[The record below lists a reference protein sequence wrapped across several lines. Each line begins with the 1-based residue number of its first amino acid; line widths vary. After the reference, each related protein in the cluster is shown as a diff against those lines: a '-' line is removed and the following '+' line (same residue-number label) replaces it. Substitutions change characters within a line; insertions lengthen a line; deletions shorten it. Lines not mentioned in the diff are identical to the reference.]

1 MRYSP
6 TEVHVDPRQ
15 EDALKNAIAKSK
27 SCSVRI
33 FLAEPQKK
41 TMLLT
46 KGQIARIERGQVMGK
61 DRVSIRL
68 TVPQIKAN
76 TEHTGGFLWGLASA
90 LGPALLRGAASYGP
104 ALLRGAASAVA
115 SKGMEKL
122 MGRKGLYLQKNG
134 HCSKVLTVNGGGL
147 YLSPHPRLHGGE
159 GLFEADGNEVGG
171 GLLFRDNTPFKNVPL
186 LNILL

>member
-15 EDALKNAIAKSK
+15 EDRLKSAIVKNK

-33 FLAEPQKK
+33 FLTEPQKR

-46 KGQIARIERGQVMGK
+46 KGQIERIERAQLMGK
-61 DRVSIRL
+61 DRVSIKL

-76 TEHTGGFLWGLASA
+76 TEHTGGFLWSLASA
-90 LGPALLRGAASYGP
+90 LGPALLRGAASLGP

-115 SKGMEKL
+115 SKGIEKL
-122 MGRKGLYLQKNG
+122 MKGKGLFLQKNG
-134 HCSKVLTVNGGGL
+134 HCGKVQTVNGGGL
-147 YLSPHPRLHGGE
+147 YLSPHPRVHGGE
-159 GLFEADGNEVGG
+159 GLFEADGNTVGG
-171 GLLFRDNTPFKNVPL
+171 GLLFGDNTFNNVPL

>member
-15 EDALKNAIAKSK
+15 EDVLKNAIAKNK

-33 FLAEPQKK
+33 FLAEPEKK

-46 KGQIARIERGQVMGK
+46 KGQIARIERGEIMGK
-61 DRVSIRL
+61 DCVSMRL

-76 TEHTGGFLWGLASA
+76 TKHTGGFLWGLASA
-90 LGPALLRGAASYGP
+90 LAPALLRGATSIGPALLRGV
-104 ALLRGAASAVA
+104 ASAVA

-122 MGRKGLYLQKNG
+122 MGKGLYFQKNG
-134 HCSKVLTVNGGGL
+134 HLSKVQTVNGGGL
-147 YLSPHPRLHGGE
+147 YLSPHHKIHGGE
-159 GLFEADGNEVGG
+159 GLFEADGNGIGG
-171 GLLFRDNTPFKNVPL
+171 GLLFEDNSPFKNVPL

>member
-15 EDALKNAIAKSK
+15 EDRLKNAIVKNK

-33 FLAEPQKK
+33 FLAEPQKR

-46 KGQIARIERGQVMGK
+46 KGQIERIERGQLMGK
-61 DRVSIRL
+61 DRVSIKL

-90 LGPALLRGAASYGP
+90 LPALLRGAAALGP

-115 SKGMEKL
+115 SKGMEKM
-122 MGRKGLYLQKNG
+122 MGKGLYLQKNG
-134 HCSKVLTVNGGGL
+134 HCSKVQTVNGGGL
-147 YLSPHPRLHGGE
+147 YLSPHPRIHGGE
-159 GLFEADGNEVGG
+159 GLFEADGNGVGG
-171 GLLFRDNTPFKNVPL
+171 GLLFGENSPFKNVPL

>member
-15 EDALKNAIAKSK
+15 ENTLKNAIVKNK

-33 FLAEPQKK
+33 FLAEPEKK

-46 KGQIARIERGQVMGK
+46 KGQIERIERGQLMGK

-76 TEHTGGFLWGLASA
+76 TEHSGGFLWSLASKIA
-90 LGPALLRGAASYGP
+90 PALLRGVV
-104 ALLRGAASAVA
+104 SAVA

-122 MGRKGLYLQKNG
+122 MNRGKGLYLQKNG
-134 HCSKVLTVNGGGL
+134 HCSKVQTVNGGGL
-147 YLSPHPRLHGGE
+147 YLSPHPRIHGGE
-159 GLFEADGNEVGG
+159 GLFEADGNGVGG
-171 GLLFRDNTPFKNVPL
+171 GLLFGNNSPFKNVPL

>member
-15 EDALKNAIAKSK
+15 EDRLKSAIVKNK

-33 FLAEPQKK
+33 FLTEPQKR

-46 KGQIARIERGQVMGK
+46 KGQIERIERAQLMGK
-61 DRVSIRL
+61 DRVSIKL

-76 TEHTGGFLWGLASA
+76 TEHSGGFLCA
-90 LGPALLRGAASYGP
+90 LGPALLRGAASLGP

-115 SKGMEKL
+115 SKGIEKL
-122 MGRKGLYLQKNG
+122 MKGKGLYLQKNG
-134 HCSKVLTVNGGGL
+134 HCGKVQTVNGGGL
-147 YLSPHPRLHGGE
+147 YLSPHPRIHGGE
-159 GLFEADGNEVGG
+159 GLFGADGNTVGG
-171 GLLFRDNTPFKNVPL
+171 GLLFGDNSPFKNVPL